1 MPPPAGSS
9 IRQAEGWSRRG
20 SAAVDAGDLETAKQ
34 CFKRAA
40 QLDRSNGSRRFHLAL
55 VLEALH
61 EFGEA
66 AQELTEALRLDPN
79 MTDATRRLAG
89 LCTRRVLPETLRL
102 NPLGLKAA
110 LGHDAVARDIIA
122 ELALRHLSC
131 QEPLRRARE
140 IGRSKGWL
148 VAAQGLCLKR
158 TGQLLRDGL
167 FLEILRTS
175 VIRSPDFERLL
186 TSLRRVLLLEM
197 PVERF
202 SDRDL
207 VLFAIALMQ
216 QCWVNEYVWAVSPE
230 ETRVAGDQPIALG
243 ELLDGDMRSGV
254 QFLLASL
261 YQPLSKILGRN
272 VDLRRLASIRPQPLS
287 DVTARHVAQQMD
299 DEARLARLPR
309 LGTPADVTSRQV
321 ASHYE
326 AHPYPRWTRLGMNL
340 RPDEFR
346 RNLMQYFHPDK
357 LTFMDRPFEVLIAG
371 CGTGMHAIQA
381 ALLSGANA
389 QVLGIDLSAPSL
401 AYAWRMADHFDVANV
416 RFMQADLQQLG
427 SLADF
432 RSRFRVIECVG
443 VLHHLADP
451 FQSWRSLI
459 PCLAPGGLMTIGL
472 YSARARRNLMAL
484 RSDPAYP
491 GPGCD
496 DAQLRAFRQLLM
508 ARPDGEPGSELK
520 STPDFY
526 TASGFR
532 DLVLHV
538 SERCLS
544 IPEIESFLADNGL
557 VFRGFQPSLLF
568 DFLRQHSADV
578 AWPGSLLRWAE
589 LEEALPN
596 LFASMYRFWC
606 EKA

>member
-1 MPPPAGSS
+1 MPPSAPS
-9 IRQAEGWSRRG
+9 IGQADRWSRRG
-20 SAAVDAGDLETAKQ
+20 SAAVDAGDLATAKQ

-40 QLDRSNGSRRFHLAL
+40 QLDRSNASRRFHLAL

-66 AQELTEALRLDPN
+66 AQELTEALRIDPN

-89 LCTRRVLPETLRL
+89 LCTRRVLPETLQL
-102 NPLGLKAA
+102 NAPGLKAA
-110 LGHDAVARDIIA
+110 LGHDAVARDVIA
-122 ELALRHLSC
+122 EVALRHLSC
-131 QEPLRRARE
+131 QEPLRRALQV
-140 IGRSKGWL
+140 GRSQGWL
-148 VAAQGLCLKR
+148 VAARGLCLKR

-207 VLFAIALMQ
+207 VLFAVALMQ

-230 ETRVAGDQPIALG
+230 EGRRIGDQVIAVAQ
-243 ELLDGDMRSGV
+243 LLEGDIGCGV

-261 YQPLSKILGRN
+261 YQPPCKMLGRN
-272 VDLRRLASIRPQPLS
+272 VDQRYIGNMRPKFLS
-287 DVTARHVAQQMD
+287 DVIADHVAQQVD
-299 DEARLARLPR
+299 EEARLARLPR
-309 LGTPADVTSRQV
+309 LGAPRDDTSRRV
-321 ASHYE
+321 AVHYE
-326 AHPYPRWTRLGMNL
+326 ANPYPRWTRLGMNL

-346 RNLMQYFHPDK
+346 RNLAQYFHPDK

-381 ALLSGANA
+381 ALLYGPNA
-389 QVLGIDLSAPSL
+389 HVLGLDLSAPSL
-401 AYAWRMADHFDVANV
+401 AYAWRMADHFAVTNV
-416 RFMQADLQQLG
+416 SFVQADLQRLE
-427 SLADF
+427 SVPDF
-432 RSRFRVIECVG
+432 LSRFRVIECVG

-459 PCLAPGGLMTIGL
+459 PCLAPGGLMMIGL
-472 YSARARRNLMAL
+472 YSAHARRNLTAL

-491 GPGCD
+491 GPGCA

-526 TASGFR
+526 TGSGFR

-544 IPEIESFLADNGL
+544 IREIESFLEDNGL
-557 VFRGFQPSLLF
+557 AFRGFQPSLLF
-568 DFLRQHSADV
+568 DFLRQRFAEER
-578 AWPGSLLRWAE
+578 WPGSLQRWAE
-589 LEEALPN
+589 LEDAIPD

-606 EKA
+606 ENA

>member
-1 MPPPAGSS
+1 MPPPARS
-9 IRQAEGWSRRG
+9 IGADSWSRRG
-20 SAAVDAGDLETAKQ
+20 SAAVDAGDLESAKQ

-40 QLDRSNGSRRFHLAL
+40 QLDRSNASRRFHLAL

-79 MTDATRRLAG
+79 MTDATRRLAV
-89 LCTRRVLPETLRL
+89 LCSRRVLPENLQL
-102 NPLGLKAA
+102 NALGLKAA

-122 ELALRHLSC
+122 EVALRHLLC
-131 QEPLRRARE
+131 QEPLCRALE
-140 IGRSKGWL
+140 VGRSKGWL
-148 VAAQGLCLKR
+148 IAARGLCFKR

-167 FLEILRTS
+167 FLDILRTS

-197 PVERF
+197 PLERF
-202 SDRDL
+202 SDPDL

-230 ETRVAGDQPIALG
+230 EACVTGDQPIALG
-243 ELLDGDMRSGV
+243 ELLDGNMRSGV

-272 VDLRRLASIRPQPLS
+272 VDPRRLASIRPKPLS

-299 DEARLARLPR
+299 EEVHLARLPR
-309 LGTPADVTSRQV
+309 LGAPADDTSRQV
-321 ASHYE
+321 AHHYK

-340 RPDEFR
+340 RPTEFR
-346 RNLMQYFHPDK
+346 RDLAQYFHPDK

-371 CGTGMHAIQA
+371 CGTGMHAIQT
-381 ALLSGANA
+381 ALLYGPNA
-389 QVLGIDLSAPSL
+389 HVLGLDLSAPSL
-401 AYAWRMADHFDVANV
+401 AYAWRMADHFAVANV
-416 RFMQADLQQLG
+416 EFMQADIQQLG
-427 SLADF
+427 SLPDF
-432 RSRFRVIECVG
+432 LSRFRVIECGG

-451 FQSWRSLI
+451 FQGWRSLI
-459 PCLAPGGLMTIGL
+459 PCLAPGGLMMIGL
-472 YSARARRNLMAL
+472 YSARARRNLTAL

-496 DAQLRAFRQLLM
+496 DAQLRSFRQLLM
-508 ARPDGEPGSELK
+508 ARPDGEPGSELE

-544 IPEIESFLADNGL
+544 IPEIKSFLEDNGL
-557 VFRGFQPSLLF
+557 VFRGFHPSLLF
-568 DFLRQHSADV
+568 DFLRQHFADV
-578 AWPGSLLRWAE
+578 TWPGSLQSWAE

-596 LFASMYRFWC
+596 LFASMYKLWC